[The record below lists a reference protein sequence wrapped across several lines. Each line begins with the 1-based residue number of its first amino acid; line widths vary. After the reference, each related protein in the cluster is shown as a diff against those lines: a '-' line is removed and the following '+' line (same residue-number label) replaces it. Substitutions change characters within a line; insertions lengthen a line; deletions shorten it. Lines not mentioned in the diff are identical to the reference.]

1 MVIFIDLD
9 GVMTDFVQGF
19 HKALGLEYNPE
30 NYPYTLGKYDI
41 FDQIANV
48 HNIDHAIFE
57 RILNDQ
63 DFWKG
68 LPKTKEADE
77 ILSICEKFSQ
87 NIVFFTNISYNMENA
102 IIGKYLWIK
111 NNYPKYI
118 NNILIGSVN
127 KNILS
132 FPGSILLDDCDENIN
147 NFNALYGIGILI
159 PRKWNSGYQKEKFL
173 TQILYNNLRTLTY
186 YF

>member
-1 MVIFIDLD
+1 MIIFVDLD
-9 GVMTDFVQGF
+9 GVLTDFYQAF
-19 HKALGLEYNPE
+19 HKALGIDYNQE
-30 NYPYTLGKYDI
+30 KYPYTLGKYDI
-41 FDQIANV
+41 FEQIASIY
-48 HNIDHAIFE
+48 NIDSATFD

-63 DFWKG
+63 DFWKT

-77 ILSICEKFSQ
+77 ILTICEKFTQ
-87 NIVFFTNISYNMENA
+87 NIILFTNISHKMENA
-102 IIGKYLWIK
+102 IVGKYLWVK

-132 FPGSILLDDCDENIN
+132 FPGTILIDDCDENIN

-159 PRKWNSGYQKEKFL
+159 PRKWNSAYQKEPFL
-173 TQILYNNLRTLTY
+173 LQILYNNLKLISCNL
-186 YF
+186 